1 MTDKAKS
8 TDTAAMAI
16 ADDCVVSFHYRLC
29 EIKDGE
35 KGEWLEQ
42 SFGREPL
49 YYLHGHANVI
59 SGLEEVM
66 TGKRAGDEL
75 SITLE
80 PHQAY
85 GPRRPNSIQRV
96 PIKHLHTRPGQK
108 QIAPGQIVAVQTSKG
123 VRNALVVKAGRFNV
137 DVDTNHPFAGRTL
150 YYEIEI
156 VDVRPA
162 TAEEVAHRHV
172 HGTGGHH
179 H

>member
-1 MTDKAKS
+1 MTDKATNVDS
-8 TDTAAMAI
+8 DAMII
-16 ADDCVVSFHYRLC
+16 ANDCVVSFHYRLC
-29 EIKDGE
+29 EIKDGD
-35 KGEWLEQ
+35 KGDWLEQ
-42 SFGREPL
+42 SFGRDPL

-59 SGLEEVM
+59 AGLEEVM
-66 TGKRAGDEL
+66 AGKRAGDEL
-75 SITLE
+75 AITLE

-85 GPRRPNSIQRV
+85 GLRRPNALQRV
-96 PIKHLHTRPGQK
+96 PIKHLHVRPGQK
-108 QIAPGQIVAVQTSKG
+108 LAPGQIVSVQTSKG
-123 VRNALVVKAGRFNV
+123 VRSAVVVKAGRFNV
-137 DVDTNHPFAGRTL
+137 DIDTNHPYAGRTL